1 MQRGKIPEV
10 TLLILADITIPEAT
24 YAINYSCKD
33 IEWGAA
39 KFLGSKGRP
48 EGLREEVTY
57 EETYPIQN
65 INDFNYYCIYN
76 LGNHV
81 ETSHALLIHPD
92 GYVIRPWLWDNAW
105 LEYDYIGAPWRDDP
119 NAFLDPWGRNQRVG
133 NGGFSLRSK
142 RLLDV
147 PKNVE
152 VPWEVNEGDFYKHMN
167 AGLYNED
174 GNICVHNKHIFE
186 AQGCKYAPVEVA
198 SKFSREDFLPDSEQE
213 TFGFHYH
220 FQEIR

>member
-1 MQRGKIPEV
+1 MLKIPEV

-57 EETYPIQN
+57 EETYPIQS

-174 GNICVHNKHIFE
+174 GNICVHNKHI
-186 AQGCKYAPVEVA
+186 
-198 SKFSREDFLPDSEQE
+198 
-213 TFGFHYH
+213 
-220 FQEIR
+220 